1 MCADA
6 RITVRGAE
14 IDLGRVGPVKA
25 GPAQSTASAEEG
37 AQVAVVL
44 LDVDLLLL
52 LHAGHLLYLIP

>member
-1 MCADA
+1 M
-6 RITVRGAE
+6 RGAE